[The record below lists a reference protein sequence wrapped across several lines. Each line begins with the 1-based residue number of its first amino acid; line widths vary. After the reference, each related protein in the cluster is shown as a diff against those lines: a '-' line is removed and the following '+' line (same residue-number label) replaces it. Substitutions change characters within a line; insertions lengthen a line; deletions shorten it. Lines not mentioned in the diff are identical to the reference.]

1 MSANHLHDEHD
12 PFHVPSATGDRT
24 DTTTTTR
31 CRSASTATIGVCVWA
46 TTNTTRTMRR
56 LAGALPRGAVA
67 LPPQNL
73 QSRYESDASPRR
85 RMWRCQRGSSE
96 PSVSRCALGEGLS
109 DDDEHCHGHE
119 NGAQQLRRAKRRS
132 ATATPTTMAT
142 RARRTTIDSCAY
154 PFNRQGNWYLGAYR
168 YSSKNPRPL
177 GQVP

>member
-1 MSANHLHDEHD
+1 MTSTIISTRRVPWAVALTRRPLRRARTLPLQHLLL
-12 PFHVPSATGDRT
+12 
-24 DTTTTTR
+24 
-31 CRSASTATIGVCVWA
+31 ASRARRA
-46 TTNTTRTMRR
+46 PRER
-56 LAGALPRGAVA
+56 LAGAFPRGAVS
-67 LPPQNL
+67 LPPEDL

-142 RARRTTIDSCAY
+142 RARPTTMDSCAY
-154 PFNRQGNWYLGAYR
+154 PFNSQGNWYLGAYR
-168 YSSKNPRPL
+168 YSSKNPRSL